1 VDVSF
6 ASPSGALVV
15 VAVLLPLAA
24 LVLLERR
31 ADGIRRVL
39 GLGRPPR
46 RTVVPVAVA
55 LVLVAALVAVA
66 AAQPLVT
73 RGGEQQVRSDAE
85 VYLVFDTSRSM
96 LAASSAGGRTRFD
109 RARAEATRLRNAF
122 LDVPVGVA
130 SLTDRLLPHLF
141 PTPNVGAFN
150 ATLDRAVAVDRP
162 PPRDVRERAT
172 SYIALADA
180 PTWNFFSE
188 DALRRVLVVFTD
200 GEGQTGDAPGLRAA
214 LVGQPRMEALFVH
227 VWDEDEQVFGRDGR
241 AEPDYTTDPGSR
253 ELLAGVAGVANG
265 AVFDE
270 DDEGGLEAD
279 LRRRLGEGERRAAP
293 LTVRRPK
300 PLAPYAV
307 AMAFLP
313 LGFLLWR
320 RNRA

>member
-15 VAVLLPLAA
+15 LVVLFPLAA

-31 ADGIRRVL
+31 ADGIRRLL
-39 GLGRPPR
+39 GLGRPRR
-46 RTVVPVAVA
+46 RTIVPTAVA
-55 LVLVAALVAVA
+55 IGLVGALVGVA

-73 RGGEQQVRSDAE
+73 RGGRQQVRSDAE
-85 VYLVFDTSRSM
+85 IYLVFDTSRSM
-96 LAASSAGGRTRFD
+96 LAASSADARSRFD
-109 RARAEATRLRNAF
+109 RARAQATRLRNAF

-141 PTPNVGAFN
+141 PTPNTGAFA

-188 DALRRVLVVFTD
+188 GARRRLLVVFTD
-200 GEGQTGDAPGLRAA
+200 GEGQPGDPAGLRAA
-214 LVGQPRMEALFVH
+214 LVDQPRMEALFVH
-227 VWDEDEQVFGRDGR
+227 VWDEDEQVWGADRR

-253 ELLAGVAGVANG
+253 ELLAEVAAVTRG

-270 DDEGGLEAD
+270 SEEGDLEAD
-279 LRRRLGEGERRAAP
+279 VRRRLGQGERRAAP
-293 LTVRRPK
+293 LTVRRPR

-307 AMAFLP
+307 AAAFLP